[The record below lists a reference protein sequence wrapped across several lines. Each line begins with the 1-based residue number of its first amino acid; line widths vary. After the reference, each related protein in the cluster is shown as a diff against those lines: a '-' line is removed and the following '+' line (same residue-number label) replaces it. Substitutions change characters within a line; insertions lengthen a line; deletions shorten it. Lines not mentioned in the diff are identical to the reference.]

1 MAQDKRIIVREER
14 TFVQAVDGTF
24 QIPAAAPG

>member
-1 MAQDKRIIVREER
+1 MAQDKKIILREER

-24 QIPAAAPG
+24 QIPAALSR